1 MDILQKN
8 KTLKN
13 KHAGKRCFIIGNG
26 PSIVDQNLLLL
37 KDEIKICLNDFYN
50 HPQCKEIGPEYWM
63 TADPNYWHEKDRL
76 LVPLLETIESN
87 RILTRLFFPTAGS
100 IKVERSYYLNIHY
113 FYYDSGTR
121 QLNEAIDFCKGIPPF
136 AQNVMLVGLML
147 AFYMGCNPIFLI
159 GADHSWW
166 AWKRDDYAGKDNPHF
181 YKDKNDHS
189 PISERYPY
197 DLLQS
202 TIYVQRHQYLQ
213 LINYAQ
219 RRGFDIYNATPG
231 GELDLFPRIT
241 YESLF
246 PGGMCLASVQDFLSS
261 QPRLVGQLGGV
272 AQTMIQ
278 DGQFA
283 AALVL
288 IDEALRQNVN
298 RSEKILGLNY
308 LRALCLN
315 GLGLVREAIN
325 EARYDYICNPGNRE
339 NAAHFLQAMGDLFPL
354 QKDAAL
360 SAMNPAFMNEAM

>member
-1 MDILQKN
+1 LNNLDILQKN

-13 KHAGKRCFIIGNG
+13 KHAAKRCFIIGNG
-26 PSIVDQNLLLL
+26 PSIVDQDLLLL
-37 KDEIKICLNDFYN
+37 KDDIKICLNDFYN
-50 HPQCKEIGPEYWM
+50 HPQCKEIGPDYWM

-76 LVPLLETIESN
+76 LVPLLEALESN

-113 FYYDSGTR
+113 FSYDAGAR
-121 QLNEAIDFCKGIPPF
+121 QLNEAIDFCKEIPPF

-166 AWKRDDYAGKDNPHF
+166 AWQRDEYAGKNNPHF
-181 YKDKNDHS
+181 YKDKNDYS
-189 PISERYPY
+189 PISERYSY

-202 TIYVQRHQYLQ
+202 TIYVQRYQYLQ

-231 GELDLFPRIT
+231 GELDLFPRIE

-246 PGGMCLASVQDFLSS
+246 PGGMRMASVQDFLSR
-261 QPRLVGQLGGV
+261 QPHLAGQLGGA
-272 AQTMIQ
+272 AQKMIQ
-278 DGQFA
+278 EGQYA
-283 AALVL
+283 TALVL
-288 IDEALRQNVN
+288 IDEALRHNIN

-315 GLGLVREAIN
+315 GLGFIREAIN
-325 EARYDYICNPGNRE
+325 EARYEYINNPGNRE
-339 NAAHFLQAMGDLFPL
+339 NAVCLLENMGDPFPFQQ
-354 QKDAAL
+354 QK
-360 SAMNPAFMNEAM
+360 AM